1 MVDLKRFF
9 EFLSIPSI
17 SSEPEFAPE
26 VRKCALWVQNYLKEI
41 GFTTELWETERHPII
56 YASKIVDPKLP
67 TLLIYN
73 HYDVQPVDPL
83 ELWTTKPFEP
93 TLKDDIVYARG
104 AQDNKGQ
111 CFYVLEALRNLKDRF
126 PINIKLCIEGEEEC
140 GSHSLHQILPS
151 KKEALKADYV
161 AIVDLGIPS
170 PKTPAVTL
178 GTRGLVTFDLKV
190 IGSNGDMH
198 SGSQGGVAYN
208 PIHALVHLLDQ
219 ARSPNGSIAI
229 PGFYDGI
236 QSITPQ
242 EKASIDFSFDAAG
255 YEKNFKTQPTG
266 GETAYTPL
274 ERLWLR
280 PTLEVNG
287 ITGGY
292 SGSGFKTVIPAEA
305 SAKLSCRLV
314 PGQDPSRI
322 ADLVVAY
329 FTKNAPPGTH
339 VIMHAHSG
347 RGEATRAS
355 PHSKGVKAFADAYS
369 TVFNA
374 PCKFILEGASIP
386 IIPELVKASGAEP
399 ILMGL
404 GLLTDQIHAPNEH
417 FGVDRLKKGSEIIQ
431 KAIYNLSQ

>member
-17 SSEPEFAPE
+17 SSEPEYAPE
-26 VRKCALWVQNYLKEI
+26 VRRCALWVQNYLKEI
-41 GFTTELWETERHPII
+41 GFETELWETERHPILF
-56 YASKIVDPKLP
+56 AQKIVDPKLP

-83 ELWTTKPFEP
+83 ELWTSKPFEP
-93 TLKDDIVYARG
+93 ALKNDIVYARG

-111 CFYVLEALRNLKDRF
+111 CFYVLEALRALKDRF

-140 GSHSLHQILPS
+140 GSNSLHQILPS
-151 KKEALKADYV
+151 KKQQLQADYV
-161 AIVDLGIPS
+161 AIVDLGIPN
-170 PKTPAVTL
+170 PHTPAITL

-198 SGSQGGVAYN
+198 SGMQGGVAFN

-219 ARSPNGSIAI
+219 ARNKDGSIAI

-236 QSITPQ
+236 QSITLE

-255 YEKNFKTQPTG
+255 YEKNFRTKPTG

-287 ITGGY
+287 INGGY
-292 SGSGFKTVIPAEA
+292 SGAGFKTVIPAEA
-305 SAKLSCRLV
+305 TAKLSCRLV

-329 FTKNAPPGTH
+329 FTKNAPPGTQ
-339 VIMHAHSG
+339 VVMHAHPG

-355 PHSKGVKAFADAYS
+355 PTPKGSKRLPMPIARSSNPLANSSSKGLPFPS
-369 TVFNA
+369 S
-374 PCKFILEGASIP
+374 PS
-386 IIPELVKASGAEP
+386 
-399 ILMGL
+399 
-404 GLLTDQIHAPNEH
+404 
-417 FGVDRLKKGSEIIQ
+417 
-431 KAIYNLSQ
+431 LSKLAAQNPS

>member
-26 VRKCALWVQNYLKEI
+26 VRRCALWVQKYLDEI
-41 GFTTELWETERHPII
+41 GFHTELWETERHPILF
-56 YASKIVDPKLP
+56 AEKIVDPKLP

-83 ELWTTKPFEP
+83 ELWTSKPFEP
-93 TLKDDIVYARG
+93 SLRDDIVYARG

-111 CFYVLEALRNLKDRF
+111 CFYVLEALRAIKDRF

-140 GSHSLHQILPS
+140 GSNSLHQILPS
-151 KKEALKADYV
+151 KKEKLRADYV

-170 PKTPAVTL
+170 PQTPAITL
-178 GTRGLVTFDLKV
+178 GTRGLITFDIKV

-198 SGSQGGVAYN
+198 SGMQGGVAFN

-219 ARSPNGSIAI
+219 ARNNDGSIAI

-236 QSITPQ
+236 QTISSE

-255 YEKNFKTQPTG
+255 YEKNFQTKPTG

-287 ITGGY
+287 INGGY

-322 ADLVVAY
+322 ADLVVDY
-329 FTKNAPPGTH
+329 FTKNAPPGTK
-339 VIMHAHSG
+339 VVMHAHPG

-369 TVFNA
+369 TVFKS

-404 GLLTDQIHAPNEH
+404 GLMTDQIHAPNEH

-431 KAIYNLSQ
+431 KAIFNLSQ

>member
-17 SSEPEFAPE
+17 SSEPEYAPE
-26 VRKCALWVQNYLKEI
+26 VRRCALWVQNYLKEI
-41 GFTTELWETERHPII
+41 GFETELWETERHPILF
-56 YASKIVDPKLP
+56 AQKIVDPKLP

-83 ELWTTKPFEP
+83 ELWTSKPFEP
-93 TLKDDIVYARG
+93 ALKNDIVYARG

-111 CFYVLEALRNLKDRF
+111 CFYVLEALRALKDRF

-140 GSHSLHQILPS
+140 GSNSLHQILPS
-151 KKEALKADYV
+151 KKQQLQADYV
-161 AIVDLGIPS
+161 AIVDLGIPN
-170 PKTPAVTL
+170 PHTPAITL

-198 SGSQGGVAYN
+198 SGMQGGVAFN

-219 ARSPNGSIAI
+219 ARNKDGSIAI

-236 QSITPQ
+236 QSITLE

-255 YEKNFKTQPTG
+255 YEKNFRTKPTG

-287 ITGGY
+287 INGGY
-292 SGSGFKTVIPAEA
+292 SGAGFKTVIPAEA
-305 SAKLSCRLV
+305 TAKLSCRLV

-329 FTKNAPPGTH
+329 FTKNAPPGTQ
-339 VIMHAHSG
+339 VVMHAHPG

-369 TVFNA
+369 TVFKS

-404 GLLTDQIHAPNEH
+404 GLMTDQIHAPNEH

-431 KAIYNLSQ
+431 KAIFNLSQ